1 MDRHRRFLGV
11 RHFGSLNALRAFS
24 ILGVIWYHAPALPL
38 DHQITTDAG
47 ASGVALFFVISGFLI
62 TTLLLREEAAPGG
75 INLRNFYIRRT
86 LRIFPLYYAT
96 LLLYLGIVL
105 VRERQGDG
113 RLNGAGELFV
123 HNLPY
128 FFTYTSN
135 WFVDQVQ
142 TRDGD
147 HRVLFMFAWSLA
159 TEEQFY
165 LVWPTVLRW
174 MRRRWAIAFMLLV
187 LALDLAAS
195 FAFGPM
201 KLPQGSQERAIRIA
215 QSPSTEIILGVLLA
229 VALHQRPTFG
239 KLWSVLGRAWSAPA
253 WGAAAIGVAIL
264 PVEAGPGWYT
274 LQALAFAGLVG
285 SCVIREDHALARFF
299 RFPLLIRIGVV
310 SYGMY
315 LLHMLCVNSVKVLV
329 MPRLG
334 ITSPWF
340 WSVASMVSSYLVAEA
355 SYFLFESR
363 ILRLKERFSARLPD
377 GLPGAGTTIPR

>member
-1 MDRHRRFLGV
+1 MDQHQRFLGV
-11 RHFGSLNALRAFS
+11 RHFGSLDALRAFS
-24 ILGVIWYHAPALPL
+24 ILGVVWYHAPALPL
-38 DHQITTDAG
+38 ERQITTDAG

-62 TTLLLREEAAPGG
+62 TTLLLREEASRGVVS
-75 INLRNFYIRRT
+75 LRNFYIRRT

-135 WFVDQVQ
+135 WFVDQIR

-165 LVWPTVLRW
+165 LMWPTVLRW
-174 MRRRWAIAFMLLV
+174 LRRRWAMAFMLFV
-187 LALDLAAS
+187 LAVDLGAS
-195 FAFGPM
+195 FAFGLM
-201 KLPQGSQERAIRIA
+201 KLPQNPLERAVKIA

-229 VALHQRPTFG
+229 LALNHRATFG
-239 KLWSVLGRAWSAPA
+239 RLWSILGRSWSVPLWAA
-253 WGAAAIGVAIL
+253 GALATAML
-264 PVEAGPGWYT
+264 PVPAGPGWYT
-274 LQALAFAGLVG
+274 LQAAVFTGLVG
-285 SCVIREDHALARFF
+285 SCVIREDHVLARLF
-299 RFPLLIRIGVV
+299 RFPLLVRIGVV

-315 LLHMLCVNSVKVLV
+315 LLHMLAVNTVKALV

-340 WSVASMVSSYLVAEA
+340 WSFASMAAAYLAAEA
-355 SYFLFESR
+355 SFFLFESR
-363 ILRLKERFSARLPD
+363 ILRLKERFSAQRP
-377 GLPGAGTTIPR
+377 A

>member
-1 MDRHRRFLGV
+1 MDQHQRFLSV
-11 RHFGSLNALRAFS
+11 RHFGSLDALRAVS

-38 DHQITTDAG
+38 DRQITTDAG

-62 TTLLLREEAAPGG
+62 TTLLLREEAARGV
-75 INLRNFYIRRT
+75 ISLRNFYIRRT

-105 VRERQGDG
+105 VRERHGDG

-174 MRRRWAIAFMLLV
+174 LRRRWAITFMLLV
-187 LALDLAAS
+187 LAVDLGAS
-195 FAFGPM
+195 FAFGVM
-201 KLPQGSQERAIRIA
+201 KLPQTPLERAVKIA

-229 VALHQRPTFG
+229 LALNHRPAFER
-239 KLWSVLGRAWSAPA
+239 LWSILGRPWSAPV
-253 WGAAAIGVAIL
+253 WSAAAIVAATL
-264 PVEAGPGWYT
+264 PVEVSPGWYT
-274 LQALAFAGLVG
+274 LQALVFAGLVG
-285 SCVIREDHALARFF
+285 SCVIREDHLLARAF

-340 WSVASMVSSYLVAEA
+340 WSIASMVGSYLVAEA

-363 ILRLKERFSARLPD
+363 VLRLKERFSAQRPQ
-377 GLPGAGTTIPR
+377 